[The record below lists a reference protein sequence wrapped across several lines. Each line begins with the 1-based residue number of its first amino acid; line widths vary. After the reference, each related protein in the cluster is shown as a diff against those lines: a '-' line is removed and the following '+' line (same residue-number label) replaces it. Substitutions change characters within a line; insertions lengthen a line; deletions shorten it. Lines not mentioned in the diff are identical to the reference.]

1 MTETVKFPYHLF
13 VVASSVELLGWLF
26 HSQQICCQLPG
37 NISVRRLLSV
47 KFLIV
52 KSKYNDLQ
60 TNDIGV
66 KERKLKNTSEKIE
79 DIAKPTNKE
88 ETEKV
93 CPTYI
98 KNFFS
103 F

>member
-1 MTETVKFPYHLF
+1 M
-13 VVASSVELLGWLF
+13 
-26 HSQQICCQLPG
+26 
-37 NISVRRLLSV
+37 
-47 KFLIV
+47 
-52 KSKYNDLQ
+52 Q

-98 KNFFS
+98 KNFFP
-103 F
+103 FNWPNMKMP